1 MASSPYQ
8 DAIELLKEVHEKLG
22 EITSPGARRNW
33 RDDVQKLHDVLG
45 KKIDAVDNSSANP
58 AARNGARTKDRPGYK
73 GTFN

>member
-45 KKIDAVDNSSANP
+45 EKIDVVDNSSANP
-58 AARNGARTKDRPGYK
+58 SSGKRASAKEHPGYK